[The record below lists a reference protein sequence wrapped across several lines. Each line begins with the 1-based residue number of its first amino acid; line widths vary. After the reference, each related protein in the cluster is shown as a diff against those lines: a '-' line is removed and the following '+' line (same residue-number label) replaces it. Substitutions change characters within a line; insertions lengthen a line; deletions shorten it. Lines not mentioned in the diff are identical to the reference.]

1 MVRGINYKE
10 IMENNSLLSKLN
22 DLEARFQE
30 VSTLITDPAVVAD
43 MKRYV
48 RLNKEYREL
57 EQILDAR
64 KRYINLLTTLSEAKD
79 LLANESDPELREMA
93 REEIDNCEK
102 EIPVTEEEIKR
113 HSIEENIT
121 ADTPPAFIWHTAED
135 TSVSPLGSLRLA
147 EAYALAGVGV
157 EMHLYPYGPH
167 ATATGAYISSG
178 ANPAFIDSKIAEW
191 IPESVAWM
199 KTV

>member
-1 MVRGINYKE
+1 
-10 IMENNSLLSKLN
+10 MENNSLLSKLN

-30 VSTLITDPAVVAD
+30 VSTLITDPSVVAD

-102 EIPVTEEEIKR
+102 EIPATEEEIKLLLIPADPQDDKNAILEIR
-113 HSIEENIT
+113 GGTGGDEAAIFAGDLSACTPNIARARVGDLRYRAAARVHRAVT
-121 ADTPPAFIWHTAED
+121 RKLSAPLPARRYMVH
-135 TSVSPLGSLRLA
+135 
-147 EAYALAGVGV
+147 
-157 EMHLYPYGPH
+157 
-167 ATATGAYISSG
+167 
-178 ANPAFIDSKIAEW
+178 
-191 IPESVAWM
+191 
-199 KTV
+199 